1 MWRVLLQKKKSVI
14 VQRFYYSAVGTVKKV
29 WFASS
34 TRFSNYDL
42 NGQVPNE
49 VSTTDKVEESL
60 WENSFLQ
67 SRGADP
73 SPPPQWANLGGE
85 AT

>member
-1 MWRVLLQKKKSVI
+1 MNKTKCEYMKDSFAKEKSVI

-42 NGQVPNE
+42 NDQVPNE

-67 SRGADP
+67 SRGAA
-73 SPPPQWANLGGE
+73 PPPRLRSA
-85 AT
+85 